1 MRFRSASRRCV
12 ARCKTTAGSG
22 DCWARL
28 TGAEARTKAIRADL
42 RCAWIMCGTQAARK
56 RQLLL
61 GRCYQPHVQA
71 GFIAGGRV
79 LVDYTLLHGLIDH
92 GDSVGEQRLSL
103 SGISRLQGLPE
114 LPQLGAK
121 TGCISAILRGTFYGL
136 TGALE
141 RRKMICHVLLCPLWI
156 SFRIAEVLILLG
168 APVNGQS
175 QANLL

>member
-1 MRFRSASRRCV
+1 MRSRSASRRCV

-42 RCAWIMCGTQAARK
+42 RGAWIMCGTRAARK

-79 LVDYTLLHGLIDH
+79 LVDYTLLHGLINH
-92 GDSVGEQRLSL
+92 VDSVCGQRLSL
-103 SGISRLQGLPE
+103 SWISLLQGLA
-114 LPQLGAK
+114 QL
-121 TGCISAILRGTFYGL
+121 TQLR
-136 TGALE
+136 
-141 RRKMICHVLLCPLWI
+141 
-156 SFRIAEVLILLG
+156 
-168 APVNGQS
+168 
-175 QANLL
+175 